1 MDGEQPVGR
10 RTEVTRQRHGDD
22 FYARIGRKGWELR
35 RRARDGDPE
44 AQQILQRRRDARD
57 QRRAAWREMLEA
69 KEAVLFLREE
79 LATRTLADADP
90 ARAALS
96 DGFAYAR
103 QLRGELASAEARLAA
118 LQEVHR
124 QILSELG
131 LRDATGDDQAEH
143 EPLG

>member
-1 MDGEQPVGR
+1 MDAEQPGGG

-22 FYARIGRKGWELR
+22 FYSRIGRKSWELR

-44 AQQILQRRRDARD
+44 ARQILERRRVARD

-69 KEAVLFLREE
+69 KEAVLLLREE

-103 QLRGELASAEARLAA
+103 QLRSELASAEARLAA
-118 LQEVHR
+118 LQAVHR
-124 QILSELG
+124 QILSDLG
-131 LRDATGDDQAEH
+131 LRGAPGDDE
-143 EPLG
+143 